1 MIAYI
6 YIKTLWK
13 YKTTNDD
20 YNKIMINHIINR
32 NKHSLLF
39 SYYQIIKNKN
49 NNSQSYIYKL
59 YNLYQSIKLLINI
72 TESENKNIIYHP
84 KLLNKYFEQLYFH
97 NLENQNKITAKRK
110 TKDDGKM
117 ENISNDMKMDNSISS
132 IKKTIDLDEKD
143 NIQNGCL
150 DFATGNEMQVLLK
163 YFQKKPKEY
172 LYNNYNKICN
182 IYKKK
187 KSAQVSFQTFS
198 PKNKYFFREIN
209 FGDNT
214 NKNNLINN
222 NIFINNNNY
231 NNHTNFIINDYK
243 GIKDI
248 DHLNQNNYIEKK
260 PIKYDLF
267 NNFNFQTQSNIFSNR
282 LTYRNRF
289 SLPLSQSCEKFI
301 YTKKYIH
308 SKIKKKKIGNKTVEE
323 LEKEN
328 EEEEN
333 VDNLENIEEKYIP
346 YINKNSSIKRIENND
361 TKKEK
366 IKLNIDKTNYIGRNN
381 YNKIDRNKFPFL
393 LSRITK
399 NNKNN
404 RKANLTQYTTS
415 KFNSTF
421 NMNYISTIKPTEIKI
436 EKPKIE
442 KKKINKLNANSKN
455 NFNNKSNP
463 SFNVNIKKEKKF
475 IKKNESNLK
484 LKKNNTSNTNIKRNN
499 LKQNLYN
506 IEKTIIKE
514 KKIEIENNIK
524 NKPKPKLQN
533 KSKNIISANRLI
545 SPEFNRDYA
554 NKTPINNIQ
563 FTCKNKNKKIIF
575 QNLLTQKK
583 SSDFSRINKSN
594 KNLKLNL
601 EMNKTNKTKIMK
613 KVLINSKS
621 NGNFNNISKQLFS
634 PVTRKSFY
642 ISKIGL
648 MTNENLNNNNI
659 IEENT
664 CDNNNENTD
673 NCFNTL
679 PNNSKR
685 NNSKIMNRKTVS
697 PLKNK
702 KDNLFLS
709 KISNIKQAPIKVNLS
724 KKGFYD
730 FSQNKINNNRQIR
743 NINNS
748 ESFDFDSNQFL
759 FLTTNR
765 LLKQK
770 KNQKKNSM
778 KLNHSNKIKF
788 NIK

>member
-1 MIAYI
+1 M
-6 YIKTLWK
+6 
-13 YKTTNDD
+13 
-20 YNKIMINHIINR
+20 
-32 NKHSLLF
+32 
-39 SYYQIIKNKN
+39 
-49 NNSQSYIYKL
+49 
-59 YNLYQSIKLLINI
+59 
-72 TESENKNIIYHP
+72 
-84 KLLNKYFEQLYFH
+84 
-97 NLENQNKITAKRK
+97 
-110 TKDDGKM
+110 
-117 ENISNDMKMDNSISS
+117 
-132 IKKTIDLDEKD
+132 
-143 NIQNGCL
+143 
-150 DFATGNEMQVLLK
+150 
-163 YFQKKPKEY
+163 
-172 LYNNYNKICN
+172 
-182 IYKKK
+182 
-187 KSAQVSFQTFS
+187 
-198 PKNKYFFREIN
+198 
-209 FGDNT
+209 
-214 NKNNLINN
+214 INN

-404 RKANLTQYTTS
+404 RKSNLTQYTTS

-642 ISKIGL
+642 ISKICL